1 MPYIGINT
9 GTTPN
14 DGTGDTLVQG
24 AVKINQQFQELYAT
38 LGVKNYTV
46 TDVSKIINLNEF
58 CTVTGPGVQ
67 LQLPSGTQ
75 DGSTVQVCVAG
86 PYTNTQVLRP
96 TGGKIMG
103 LQENFTI
110 DTPNVTV
117 TLVGIQTITGNPN
130 SFDWRLV

>member
-14 DGTGDTLVQG
+14 DGTGDTLIQG
-24 AVKINQQFQELYAT
+24 AAKINQQFQELYDNVAIKT
-38 LGVKNYTV
+38 YT
-46 TDVSKIINLNEF
+46 TTSVSKSIALNEF
-58 CTVTGPGVQ
+58 CAVTGPGVQ

-75 DGSTVQVCVAG
+75 NGSTVQVCVAG
-86 PYTNTQVLRP
+86 QYIDTQILRP

-117 TLVGIQTITGNPN
+117 TLVGIQTISGNPN